1 MTQMI
6 KTPAEGDQSIFE
18 KPKNS
23 MVTTKATMQVGADKN
38 IREDPNAGTAAS
50 NTIQISNELPGSSNA
65 IKEINEEEER
75 NTLTDTPAGATEAQN
90 V

>member
-1 MTQMI
+1 MI

-50 NTIQISNELPGSSNA
+50 NTI
-65 IKEINEEEER
+65 
-75 NTLTDTPAGATEAQN
+75 
-90 V
+90 